1 MTNILYTSTDFKHFI
16 STLFKFSFIF
26 LSVFSSYNSF
36 SQQKTKISY
45 EADILKAHEFDK
57 NINVLLG
64 NVIFNHEGALLFCD
78 SAYFYTAENK
88 IEAFS
93 NVRIKVSDTLNIYGK
108 KLRYDGNTKVA
119 EIFENVKLVDE
130 QTTLTTN
137 YLNYDRNTS
146 IASYIDNGK
155 IVNKENV
162 LTSKLG
168 YYYTNKKQFFFK
180 KDVLLVNPKYTIQ
193 SDTLLYNTKSEI
205 AYFLGPTDIVSKENK
220 IYCEN
225 GWYNTKSDKSQFSKN
240 SWLQTENQYLKGD
253 SMYYDRKNKFGKA
266 YNNVVLI
273 DTAKNVI
280 LQGNYI
286 ENDEI
291 IKKSMITDS
300 AMAILI
306 DDKDTLFLHADT
318 LRATYDSTDN
328 IRLLKAYYKVKFY
341 RSDIQ
346 GMCDSLS
353 FFMTDSLMSMYHL
366 PVLWTDNNQLTAD
379 TIHLLTGKNTMKEMF
394 LNVNAFIISLSDTG
408 QFNQVKGKYMHG
420 FFAENQLYKVEVKG
434 NSETIYYL
442 KEDNSDDLIGINKA
456 VSSDLLIFINKKQ
469 FETITF
475 ITSPEGTLYPV
486 NELPVS
492 ERILKNF
499 KWQDKNRPKE
509 KNDVFKW

>member
-1 MTNILYTSTDFKHFI
+1 MNFNIIKNLFFFLLLFI
-16 STLFKFSFIF
+16 SLIGFC
-26 LSVFSSYNSF
+26 
-36 SQQKTKISY
+36 QQKTSISFQ
-45 EADILKAHEFDK
+45 ADNLRNHEFDK
-57 NINVLLG
+57 GIRVLVG
-64 NVIFNHEGALLFCD
+64 NVIFNHEGALLYCD
-78 SAYFYTAENK
+78 SAYFYTVENK

-108 KLRYDGNTKVA
+108 KLRYDGNTKIA
-119 EIFENVKLVDE
+119 EIFENVKLVDD

-146 IASYIDNGK
+146 IASYIDKGK
-155 IVNKENV
+155 IVNKDNV

-168 YYYTNKKQFFFK
+168 YYYTSKKQFFFK
-180 KDVLLVNPKYTIQ
+180 KDVLLVNPKYTME

-205 AYFLGPTDIVSKENK
+205 AFFLGPTDIISKENK

-240 SWLQTENQYLKGD
+240 SWMQTENQYLKGD

-286 ENDEI
+286 ENDEVL
-291 IKKSMITDS
+291 KKSMITDS
-300 AMAILI
+300 ALAIFV
-306 DDKDTLFLHADT
+306 DNNDTLYLHADT
-318 LRATYDSTDN
+318 LRATYDSSDQ
-328 IRLLKAYYKVKFY
+328 IKLVRAYQKVKFY
-341 RSDIQ
+341 RFDIQ

-353 FFMTDSLMSMYHL
+353 FFMIDSLISMYHS

-379 TIHLLTGKNTMKEMF
+379 TIHLLTGKNTMKELF
-394 LNVNAFIISLSDTG
+394 LNANAFIISLSDTG
-408 QFNQVKGKYMHG
+408 QYNQVKGKNMHG
-420 FFAENQLYKVEVKG
+420 FFAENQLYKVDVKG

-456 VSSDLLIFINKKQ
+456 VSSDLLLFINKKQ

-475 ITSPEGTLYPV
+475 ITSPEGVLYPV
-486 NELPVS
+486 NELPVA

-499 KWQDKNRPKE
+499 KWLDNKRPKE
-509 KNDVFKW
+509 KFDVFKW